1 MLNKLNEER
10 NKNRILL
17 EELNN
22 EKTKVTKLNDKIQ
35 TYKNSYNHKLEKI
48 KELKELIKSKNSE
61 INYLKIF
68 NNEHSSIKLGEKII
82 SIFFTSISQG
92 IISFSI
98 SCKNTDTFAKVEEKI
113 YDKYPQYKDCNTY
126 LTVNGNIIKRFK
138 TLEENR
144 IKDGN
149 FIIINV
155 YDEEN
160 K

>member
-1 MLNKLNEER
+1 M
-10 NKNRILL
+10 
-17 EELNN
+17 NN
-22 EKTKVTKLNDKIQ
+22 E
-35 TYKNSYNHKLEKI
+35 Y
-48 KELKELIKSKNSE
+48 
-61 INYLKIF
+61 
-68 NNEHSSIKLGEKII
+68 SSIKLGEKII
-82 SIFFTSISQG
+82 SLFFTSINQD

-98 SCKNTDTFAKVEEKI
+98 SCKNTDTIAKVEEKI

-155 YDEEN
+155 YDDEN